1 MQFIEWNSTAAQ
13 SEEAEPVHRAH
24 SATSAKLSR
33 RSHRALL
40 VAQPDISDHG
50 PGGFPFSR
58 RYVRLPPARERWPS
72 STPRQGKQL
81 PESSRKIQ
89 GFGQRQAYQK
99 KEPRKGQ
106 PLGLRLPSRTS
117 VQLRA
122 KLRPRI
128 ALLS

>member
-13 SEEAEPVHRAH
+13 SEDAGPVHRAQ

-72 STPRQGKQL
+72 SYATPR
-81 PESSRKIQ
+81 
-89 GFGQRQAYQK
+89 
-99 KEPRKGQ
+99 
-106 PLGLRLPSRTS
+106 
-117 VQLRA
+117 
-122 KLRPRI
+122 
-128 ALLS
+128 